1 MAKRS
6 AWRAGIL
13 GAGLLATACWWA
25 GGNPARAEPP
35 LPLNAVDDA
44 GLALVGRLPLFMPA
58 HETAWAVPAADR
70 VLLDDFEGDAWPQT
84 DRWVQVLDLDGRT
97 GGEYTWSPR
106 DCHPSA
112 GARALWAV
120 GGGVEGAQLQCGATY
135 PDGAASSALLSLDLS
150 AQQAAYRL
158 ALSLDIWA
166 DAAPNEGLFVNY
178 VSFDPGGAV
187 RERRTVFSAT
197 GRAGGWA
204 RGVRLDLTDLR
215 DRADPQWRLDL
226 RGRRAY
232 LEFLFLSVPN
242 QPDGEGIFLDNL
254 YLDSE
259 AAPPPSPTPGGSQTV
274 GCATGSDCGTLA
286 VRGYVDG
293 RCDGRYQPGL
303 DTPLRGT
310 RVDVAA
316 GAVALGGSL
325 SKSGNASFR
334 VPLTGGITLRLTVPD
349 GYAPCANSSDSFTLS
364 AKDFLPFG
372 RKQQDFRVTR
382 RR

>member
-1 MAKRS
+1 MATQSGWRS
-6 AWRAGIL
+6 RIL
-13 GAGLLATACWWA
+13 GAGLLVGLCWWA
-25 GGNPARAEPP
+25 GHGQARAEPLPP
-35 LPLNAVDDA
+35 LTSVDDA
-44 GLALVGRLPLFMPA
+44 GLAELARWPLPAPA
-58 HETAWAVPAADR
+58 SDAAWAVPAAGQ
-70 VLLDDFEGDAWPQT
+70 VLIDDFEAAPWPLAE
-84 DRWVQVLDLDGRT
+84 RWVQVLDLDGRT
-97 GGEYTWSPR
+97 SGEYTWTPR
-106 DCHPSA
+106 SCHPA
-112 GARALWAV
+112 GGARALWAV
-120 GGGVEGAQLQCGATY
+120 GGGVEGGQMQCGASY
-135 PDGAASSALLSLDLS
+135 PDGAASSALLALDLS
-150 AQQAAYRL
+150 AHQAAYRL

-178 VSFDPGGAV
+178 VAFEPGGAV

-204 RGVRLDLTDLR
+204 RGVRLDLADLH

-226 RGRRAY
+226 RGRRAF
-232 LEFLFLSVPN
+232 LEFLFISLPN

-274 GCATGSDCGTLA
+274 GCATGTDCGTLA

-303 DTPLRGT
+303 DTPLRGA
-310 RVDVAA
+310 RVEVSA
-316 GAVALGGSL
+316 GTVALGASL

-334 VPLTGGITLRLTVPD
+334 VPLSTGITARLVVPD
-349 GYAPCANSSDSFTLS
+349 GYAPCANAADSISLA
-364 AKDFLPFG
+364 AKDFRPFG
-372 RKQQDFRVTR
+372 RKQIDFRVTR